1 MQRLL
6 KILESIEKLER
17 LLKIRRV
24 VGEVQEEEDE
34 VVSEIERLAS
44 KYVCTTCWER
54 RREGRERSMR
64 VGRGEGRVEREVC
77 VLGEAR
83 GG

>member
-1 MQRLL
+1 M
-6 KILESIEKLER
+6 
-17 LLKIRRV
+17 RV
-24 VGEVQEEEDE
+24 G
-34 VVSEIERLAS
+34 
-44 KYVCTTCWER
+44 TG
-54 RREGRERSMR
+54 EGRVERSMR